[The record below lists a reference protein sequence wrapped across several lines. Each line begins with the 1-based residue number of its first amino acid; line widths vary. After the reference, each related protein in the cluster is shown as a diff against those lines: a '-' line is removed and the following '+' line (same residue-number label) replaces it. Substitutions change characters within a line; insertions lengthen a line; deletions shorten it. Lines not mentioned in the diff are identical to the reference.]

1 MFCFVRAWVVHLSQL
16 QIFVSLVDL
25 FLSLFSGDSTDYN
38 NRLRNNTKKFCK
50 FLGKRRLSTKHCKL
64 LTNEILEK
72 NFHNLYTG
80 IRRATN
86 LFQEKSPTY
95 PEIFLE
101 ASEEN

>member
-1 MFCFVRAWVVHLSQL
+1 M
-16 QIFVSLVDL
+16 
-25 FLSLFSGDSTDYN
+25 
-38 NRLRNNTKKFCK
+38 
-50 FLGKRRLSTKHCKL
+50 LSTKHCKL